1 MVGKSR
7 LMRPSLRHRV
17 AVAVAVAAA
26 ATVVAAAAVAVAV
39 AIAGKSLA
47 ELIKTPLKRGFFR
60 PANAPVDRDASA
72 GVEICRCAGI
82 IKTHKVSCSI
92 IFYDI
97 TIGYC
102 AFLNLL

>member
-1 MVGKSR
+1 VA
-7 LMRPSLRHRV
+7 
-17 AVAVAVAAA
+17 AVAAVAAA
-26 ATVVAAAAVAVAV
+26 RVVAAAVAV